1 MPPFL
6 LCKDNTFLSEMQIW
20 IFGADVGRG
29 AVMAKNCDKVGWG
42 IWSERRWFAPHYN
55 AHLRGITD
63 SVTACVAIILTTIPP
78 LSTAVLLKQL
88 RPRQK
93 LLHARLAKLFEALS
107 GLLHGAFALGVA
119 FRVELVG
126 VTHHLLLH
134 RFG

>member
-1 MPPFL
+1 ML
-6 LCKDNTFLSEMQIW
+6 WVL
-20 IFGADVGRG
+20 
-29 AVMAKNCDKVGWG
+29 
-42 IWSERRWFAPHYN
+42 
-55 AHLRGITD
+55 LRGPFGGAGERAKFRRFVSLTRGYASVPTYGDITD
-63 SVTACVAIILTTIPP
+63 SVTACVAIILTTVPP

-93 LLHARLAKLFEALS
+93 LLHARFAKLFKALS
-107 GLLHGAFALGVA
+107 RLLYGAFALGVA